1 MSQSTVP
8 TNATLAGRVHIPSIG
23 PAIVRVDGDKL
34 IDITAIFPTM
44 RDLCEMKNPAQAL
57 QAAEGKTIGKL
68 QAMLA
73 NANPARRNNAVP
85 WLLAPIDLQ
94 AIKAAGVTFAVSML
108 ERVIEEKT
116 RGDAAA
122 TAAIR
127 GSINDMFGGDL
138 RKLKPGSKEAAELKE
153 TLMNQGAWSQYLEV
167 GIGPDAEI
175 FTKGPVLSAVGCNM
189 DVGVHPKSSWNNPEP
204 EVVMVVASTGKIVG
218 ATLGNDVNLRDVEGR
233 SALLLGKAK
242 DNNASTS
249 IGPFIRFFDDNFTYE
264 IICAAELS
272 MKVTGLDG
280 FVMQGHSNMSQI
292 SRAPAEIVAQAINEH
307 HQYPDGLVMF
317 CGTMFAPTD
326 DRGAKGKGF
335 THHTGDIVEISTP
348 LLGTLTNRVVPT
360 DKAEPWNFG
369 IADLMRNLAHRKFL

>member
-1 MSQSTVP
+1 MSP
-8 TNATLAGRVHIPSIG
+8 TLAGRVHLPHIG
-23 PAIVRVDGDKL
+23 PAIVRVDGEKL
-34 IDITAIFPTM
+34 IDVTAIFPTM
-44 RDLCEMKNPAQAL
+44 RDLCEMKNPAEAL
-57 QAAEGKTIGKL
+57 KAAEGKSIGKL
-68 QAMLA
+68 KDILA
-73 NANPARRNNAVP
+73 NATPITRDSSKP

-108 ERVIEEKT
+108 ERVIEERT

-122 TAAIR
+122 ANAIR
-127 GSINDMFGGDL
+127 GTIINLVGGDL
-138 RKLKPGSKEAAELKE
+138 RKLKPGSKEADDLKQ
-153 TLMNQGAWSQYLEV
+153 TLMSQGAWSQYLEV

-204 EVVMVVASTGKIVG
+204 EVVMVVASSGQIIG

-249 IGPFIRFFDDNFTYE
+249 IGPFIRFFDEGFTYE
-264 IICAAELS
+264 DICKAELS

-280 FVMQGHSNMSQI
+280 FIMSGHSNMSEI
-292 SRAPAEIVAQAINEH
+292 SRAPADIVAQAINQH
-307 HQYPDGLVMF
+307 HQYPDGLVVF
-317 CGTMFAPTD
+317 CGTMFAPSD
-326 DRGAKGKGF
+326 DRDTKGKGF

-360 DKAEPWNFG
+360 DQAEPWNFG
-369 IADLMRNLAHRKFL
+369 IADLMRNLAARNLL

>member
-1 MSQSTVP
+1 
-8 TNATLAGRVHIPSIG
+8 
-23 PAIVRVDGDKL
+23 
-34 IDITAIFPTM
+34 
-44 RDLCEMKNPAQAL
+44 MKNPAEASL
-57 QAAEGKTIGKL
+57 AAEGKSVGKVSDI
-68 QAMLA
+68 LA
-73 NANPARRNNAVP
+73 NAKPVKRDATKP

-108 ERVIEEKT
+108 ERVIEERT
-116 RGDAAA
+116 RGDTTAA
-122 TAAIR
+122 AAIR
-127 GSINDMFGGDL
+127 GKINDLLGGDL
-138 RKLKPGSKEAAELKE
+138 RSLKPGSKQAADLKD
-153 TLMNQGAWSQYLEV
+153 TLMAQGAWSQYLEV

-175 FTKGPVLSAVGCNM
+175 FTKGPVLSSVGSNM

-204 EVVMVVASTGKIVG
+204 EVVMVVSSSGKIVG

-249 IGPFIRFFDDNFTYE
+249 IGPFIRFFDGGFSYDD
-264 IICAAELS
+264 ICAAELS
-272 MKVTGLDG
+272 MKVTGRDG

-292 SRAPAEIVAQAINEH
+292 SRAPADIVGQAINAH
-307 HQYPDGLVMF
+307 HQYPDGLVVF

-335 THHTGDIVEISTP
+335 THHDGDIVEISTP
-348 LLGTLTNRVVPT
+348 LLGTLSNRVVAT

-369 IADLMRNLAHRKFL
+369 IADLMRNLSARGLI